1 MLRRAGTVV
10 TALIILVTVIPIA
23 VLITQGAPHFWQ
35 ALSAPGAEQALA
47 VTVGSGSLA
56 LLIIFIL
63 GLPTAYYLRY
73 VRSSAFK
80 RFVAVVLVLALLMPP
95 LVLGLVLAYVLAPST
110 PSGVI
115 LSHWQAA
122 SNSFPALT
130 LAEIYE
136 ALPYF
141 VLTAWSAVSAIP
153 KAWEE
158 DAWTLHKTPWQTF
171 RFVLWP
177 ASRPGLVTA
186 TALAWA
192 RIVGA
197 FGAPVVVAYHPTA
210 LPVQIWI
217 TLEEAGL
224 PQALALALWLV
235 LVGLPLPG
243 FLTWRQGTA
252 S

>member
-1 MLRRAGTVV
+1 MTAVV
-10 TALIILVTVIPIA
+10 ILVTVIPIA
-23 VLITQGAPHFWQ
+23 VLITQGAPKFGQ
-35 ALSAPGAEQALA
+35 ALSAPGAGHALA
-47 VTVGSGSLA
+47 VTVESGSLA
-56 LLIIFIL
+56 LLVIFIL

-73 VRSSAFK
+73 IRSPAFK

-95 LVLGLVLAYVLAPST
+95 LVLGLVLAYVLAPAT
-110 PSGVI
+110 ASGAI
-115 LSHWQAA
+115 LSQWQAA

-130 LAEIYE
+130 LAEVYE

-141 VLTAWSAVSAIP
+141 VLTAWSAISAIP

-158 DAWTLHKTPWQTF
+158 DAWALHKSPWQTF

-224 PQALALALWLV
+224 PQALSLALWLV